1 MTSRFIR
8 SWKRGKDLFPDQRY
22 DDALQS
28 LRRANEMRDKKC
40 TACYAW
46 MTDAR
51 SHEADA
57 RSHEADARSLEAELR
72 QTAHARREEL
82 RRRRSL
88 TPAPGRVAHK
98 TPPPRR
104 RSPRERLSTTPPKG
118 FGVGKTPGTKRNNV
132 SNAEGV

>member
-40 TACYAW
+40 AACYAW

-57 RSHEADARSLEAELR
+57 RSHEADARSHEADARSHEADARSHEAELR

-88 TPAPGRVAHK
+88 T
-98 TPPPRR
+98 
-104 RSPRERLSTTPPKG
+104 
-118 FGVGKTPGTKRNNV
+118 
-132 SNAEGV
+132 